1 MTVVCQDP
9 TEMFSNSTKF
19 QNNDESPYSTV
30 ALHYDEHGVSLVHI
44 GDELTVLYVDHE
56 PFPFPGMTSVFFQ
69 QKIFI
74 ITAKNN
80 NTRKLAQSLNY
91 LYVQYIALS

>member
-9 TEMFSNSTKF
+9 TELFSNSTKF
-19 QNNDESPYSTV
+19 KNNDESPSSTF

-56 PFPFPGMTSVFFQ
+56 PFPFPGMTPVF
-69 QKIFI
+69 
-74 ITAKNN
+74 
-80 NTRKLAQSLNY
+80 LNKRY
-91 LYVQYIALS
+91 S